1 MNRERQP
8 PGNSLSFGSKRKLGK
23 ENCRCFDAADPRLGG
38 CTPPRPP
45 KRKSEGAGAKRK
57 QYYFSFLTPPPLPPP
72 LSRVLRGCERGATVE
87 RSETGERAMFA
98 PAGQTTARAG
108 LRSKLAAL
116 VVRRQAPPNPRRGER
131 KAPLSKGAGRVSGLG
146 DSDGPCRIA
155 RYPRRRPGLPPP
167 RLRSAPPFDKGG
179 FSRGLRPRKKA
190 PLLGELAEL
199 ARPEGL

>member
-1 MNRERQP
+1 MPPRGNQPHERVCEA
-8 PGNSLSFGSKRKLGK
+8 NWRRSLCAAKR
-23 ENCRCFDAADPRLGG
+23 DPRLGG

-45 KRKSEGAGAKRK
+45 KRRSEGAGTKRK

-116 VVRRQAPPNPRRGER
+116 VVRRQAPPNPRCR
-131 KAPLSKGAGRVSGLG
+131 KQQSVGAGH
-146 DSDGPCRIA
+146 A
-155 RYPRRRPGLPPP
+155 RPDTYRHI
-167 RLRSAPPFDKGG
+167 PFMAHSVG
-179 FSRGLRPRKKA
+179 RGLDPSAASRPTAANVSPHTNHPFIPLPKEPLHHETDKMRKRS
-190 PLLGELAEL
+190 LL
-199 ARPEGL
+199 RQ